1 MVVGV
6 RRMHRTSGDCLGGAF
21 RSIGSDATDAPTG
34 SVLGS
39 PWDGRGLAVTLRRNY
54 GSKPVA
60 GMVGTC
66 VGGFAVWSD
75 L

>member
-39 PWDGRGLAVTLRRNY
+39 PWDGRGLAVTLRRN
-54 GSKPVA
+54 
-60 GMVGTC
+60 
-66 VGGFAVWSD
+66 
-75 L
+75 